1 MTSLVPAREP
11 APASSAAHA
20 PSKSGSRHYDARCVG
35 VDGCCVCS
43 RATKKFNSMQ
53 QTVHQHQPNK
63 TRTHASRLDG
73 GRKSNHRE
81 LQIGR
86 VALHEGLDNGRGVL
100 RSDASEYRTPGILAR
115 RQCTVTNVHV
125 LHLEQRVVGRRTM
138 VDREGLPTIQLIQRS
153 IAVHEGNKVQVD
165 LFLQRWGLNNALPT
179 RQPHLVL
186 AARPSARADAISTTC
201 LRLP

>member
-1 MTSLVPAREP
+1 MHECNEKVQQHATGCTPTS
-11 APASSAAHA
+11 
-20 PSKSGSRHYDARCVG
+20 
-35 VDGCCVCS
+35 
-43 RATKKFNSMQ
+43 TKQ
-53 QTVHQHQPNK
+53 

-100 RSDASEYRTPGILAR
+100 RSDASEYKTPGILAR

-138 VDREGLPTIQLIQRS
+138 IDREGLPTIQLVQRS

-165 LFLQRWGLNNALPT
+165 LLLQRWGLITLSAHGSPT
-179 RQPHLVL
+179 
-186 AARPSARADAISTTC
+186 SS
-201 LRLP
+201 